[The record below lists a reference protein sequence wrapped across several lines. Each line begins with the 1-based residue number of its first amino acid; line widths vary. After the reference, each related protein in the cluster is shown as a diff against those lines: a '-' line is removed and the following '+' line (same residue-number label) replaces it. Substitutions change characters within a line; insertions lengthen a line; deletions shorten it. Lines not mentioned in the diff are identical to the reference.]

1 MKRSSFAVVFVFAA
15 IVGTTAWYVSRL
27 QDELLKTVALSDA
40 AHYSSALE
48 QFRTLYTSEV
58 VATAIEHGLTVTHD
72 YKDQSA
78 AIPLP
83 ATLSMLL
90 GKSLGDGG
98 KGGSSRLYSPYPF
111 PWRKHEGGLRDEF
124 DRKAWESFQNRPN
137 EPYYRFEVGEHGST
151 LRYATADLMR
161 RACVDCHN
169 SHPDTPRTDWRVGD
183 VRGVLEVTLPLAAVE
198 EHTESGMRRM
208 ITLLLFLG
216 GAGAAAVLM
225 IVRMR
230 TASHQRLEEAH
241 EDLKRTQEQLVHA
254 GRLAGL
260 GELGA
265 GIAHELNQPLA
276 AIKTLSELMLVEPE
290 VDHADDHRLI
300 LRQTERMSKIV
311 DNIRSFARQT
321 PLELVSIDPA
331 HPLRAALELLEEQ
344 LRINGVNLILDV
356 PDEIPTVLADTAS
369 LQQVFLNLI
378 VNARDALDSIPEGEK
393 VLRISVKEE
402 NGHVVYRFVDSGPGL
417 TPDVADKVFD
427 PFFTTHGIVEKH
439 GGSIQCKPKSA
450 LGGAEFVVRIPRPD
464 EGEPGWDLAAREP
477 GRMEDDSMRDAARRS
492 QDLRRARA
500 GEPRAAGRRE

>member
-137 EPYYRFEVGEHGST
+137 EPYYRFEVGEHGSM

-161 RACVDCHN
+161 EDACVDCHN
-169 SHPDTPRTDWRVGD
+169 SHPDTPRTGWHVGD
-183 VRGVLEVTLPLAAVE
+183 VRGVLEVTLPLASVE
-198 EHTESGMRRM
+198 EHTERGMRRM

-225 IVRMR
+225 IVRTW

-241 EDLKRTQEQLVHA
+241 EDLKHTQGQLVHA
-254 GRLAGL
+254 GKLAGL
-260 GELGA
+260 GELSA
-265 GIAHELNQPLA
+265 GIA
-276 AIKTLSELMLVEPE
+276 
-290 VDHADDHRLI
+290 
-300 LRQTERMSKIV
+300 
-311 DNIRSFARQT
+311 
-321 PLELVSIDPA
+321 
-331 HPLRAALELLEEQ
+331 
-344 LRINGVNLILDV
+344 
-356 PDEIPTVLADTAS
+356 
-369 LQQVFLNLI
+369 
-378 VNARDALDSIPEGEK
+378 
-393 VLRISVKEE
+393 
-402 NGHVVYRFVDSGPGL
+402 
-417 TPDVADKVFD
+417 
-427 PFFTTHGIVEKH
+427 
-439 GGSIQCKPKSA
+439 
-450 LGGAEFVVRIPRPD
+450 
-464 EGEPGWDLAAREP
+464 
-477 GRMEDDSMRDAARRS
+477 
-492 QDLRRARA
+492 
-500 GEPRAAGRRE
+500 